1 MRCNRVFQQSCLHI
15 AVVFGCLLAHSGFA
29 RAQDVLWGNMKA
41 NSILFLGN
49 SITMHQPEA
58 DLNPAWTGNWGMAAS
73 SQANDYV
80 HLLAGA
86 INGRTGG
93 NLSIVPTAPDGT
105 NLASANVVNIADIFE
120 RGYATY
126 SNSQL
131 QPQINAKPDMVV
143 LQFGENMNM
152 GTFNATTF
160 KSSLETLVTGLEAS
174 SNPTIVITSFILES
188 NPTVDAIKQQVCAED
203 PAHRVFVDLSSV
215 YQNSANIGNYGHPND
230 QGMALIA
237 NTIYNAMD
245 AHSIVPEPSFCILL
259 STGLLAL
266 LAWGWRKRK

>member
-1 MRCNRVFQQSCLHI
+1 
-15 AVVFGCLLAHSGFA
+15 
-29 RAQDVLWGNMKA
+29 MKA
-41 NSILFLGN
+41 DTILFLGN
-49 SITMHQPEA
+49 SITLHAPEA
-58 DLNPAWTGNWGMAAS
+58 DLNPVWTGNWGMAAS
-73 SQANDYV
+73 VQAKDYV
-80 HLLAGA
+80 HLLASA
-86 INGRTGG
+86 INAHTGG

-126 SNSQL
+126 GNSQL
-131 QPQINAKPDMVV
+131 QPQIAAKPDIVV

-160 KSSLETLVTGLEAS
+160 KSSLETLVTGLKNG
-174 SNPTIVITSFILES
+174 SNPNIFVTSFILGS

-215 YQNSANIGNYGHPND
+215 YQNSANLGNYGHPND
-230 QGMALIA
+230 QGMAIIA

-245 AHSIVPEPSFCILL
+245 AHSVVPEPCSWAC
-259 STGLLAL
+259 
-266 LAWGWRKRK
+266 